1 MSYPDFTKPFIVA
14 HCDASEKG
22 LGAVLYQEIDG
33 KMKLISYASRTLTHA
48 EKNYHLRSRK
58 LEFLA
63 LKWSVTEKFWDY
75 FYYVNEF
82 TVYSDN
88 NPQLYVMSTAK
99 LNATGMRQVS
109 VLAEFG
115 FKIKYRPE
123 KSGQDCDYL
132 SRNDLSFV
140 EDKFSSYAEETDL
153 ENFKIFVNSIS
164 NLENNWLTATAKQP
178 EILETYLNLKADKEL
193 IKIQCQTL
201 KYEQLNDRIISPIFE
216 GVSSQNRPSFKDQK
230 PICRK
235 S

>member
-1 MSYPDFTKPFIVA
+1 M
-14 HCDASEKG
+14 
-22 LGAVLYQEIDG
+22 
-33 KMKLISYASRTLTHA
+33 
-48 EKNYHLRSRK
+48 
-58 LEFLA
+58 
-63 LKWSVTEKFWDY
+63 
-75 FYYVNEF
+75 
-82 TVYSDN
+82 
-88 NPQLYVMSTAK
+88 
-99 LNATGMRQVS
+99 
-109 VLAEFG
+109 AEFG

-164 NLENNWLTATAKQP
+164 NLENNWLIATAKQP

-216 GVSSQNRPSFKDQK
+216 GVHHKTDPVLKIRNQYVEKAKLF
-230 PICRK
+230 
-235 S
+235 